1 MHHSFQAFGDEIACG
16 LVSQGMNLQGGLDPR
31 DKVLISGEGLII
43 DELDFNTLDRVIIPA
58 EMTSIESFALG
69 SLDELKQF
77 AQNFDDAITN
87 LSINTLLPIRKLA
100 KMDSLWDDVETEIR
114 SIWLDRIN
122 KNVSG
127 LEPEPGFIIG
137 LRALT
142 TTLARKWAEEY

>member
-1 MHHSFQAFGDEIACG
+1 MAAF
-16 LVSQGMNLQGGLDPR
+16 SWP
-31 DKVLISGEGLII
+31 LILCK
-43 DELDFNTLDRVIIPA
+43 
-58 EMTSIESFALG
+58 SIFFEVP
-69 SLDELKQF
+69 
-77 AQNFDDAITN
+77 

-114 SIWLDRIN
+114 SICLDRIN